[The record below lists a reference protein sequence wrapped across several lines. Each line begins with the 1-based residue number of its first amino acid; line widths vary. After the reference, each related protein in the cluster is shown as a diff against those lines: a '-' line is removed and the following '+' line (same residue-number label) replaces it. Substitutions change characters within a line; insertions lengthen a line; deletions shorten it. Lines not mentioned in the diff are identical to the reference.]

1 MSEENKVTENTTT
14 NAENNSAP
22 KQEEK
27 YKIEVASHE
36 PFDPIMSAKYI
47 NSSAL
52 CKLVSDLF
60 KASFADCYGS
70 TFDPIPGS
78 QNYTISLYFD
88 HDDHGNAIRAVTK
101 EDTTDTTVNST
112 LRRTRN
118 FSRRIFDGD
127 HYNVTKEAME
137 ALTPFMYGP
146 NIFNHI
152 YKNSNRHGGFTGEIN
167 WKNVMSETA
176 DSSYGY
182 NGCPRQLTKISFLDP
197 DKLIEAIFGSLS
209 DDGEKYVY
217 TSRILRSMPSF
228 GGGNADYKLEIQRIA
243 ERHVIDLANQMGL
256 GYQAGLNIIR

>member
-1 MSEENKVTENTTT
+1 MSEEAKVTENTTV
-14 NAENNSAP
+14 ENNSTP
-22 KQEEK
+22 QQDEK

-36 PFDPIMSAKYI
+36 PFDAIMSAKYI

-88 HDDHGNAIRAVTK
+88 HDNHGDSIVAVSK
-101 EDTTDTTVNST
+101 EDNTDTTVNST
-112 LRRTRN
+112 LRRTRS
-118 FSRRIFDGD
+118 FSRRLLDGD
-127 HYNVTKEAME
+127 HYNVTKEAIE

-146 NIFNHI
+146 NIFGHI
-152 YKNSNRHGGFTGEIN
+152 YKNNNRHSFNNEIN
-167 WKNVMSETA
+167 WKNVISETA

-182 NGCPRQLTKISFLDP
+182 GGIPRQLTKISFLDP
-197 DKLIEAIFGSLS
+197 DKLIEAIFGSVS
-209 DDGEKYVY
+209 DEGEKFVY
-217 TSRILRSMPSF
+217 TSRILRSMPAF